1 MRGGGAGAEVRGSPA
16 PPDAAPLAAA
26 RLFRVLGDPTRL
38 RLLEALRGGERT
50 VSQLVETVGAPQSRV
65 SNHLACL
72 KWCRLVTSERRGR
85 NVIYR
90 LDADVDELL
99 GLGRVLAA
107 AHEDYLASCTRIGP
121 DWV

>member
-1 MRGGGAGAEVRGSPA
+1 MSRRARLREEPAQPDTASGAS
-16 PPDAAPLAAA
+16 A
-26 RLFRVLGDPTRL
+26 RLFKVLGDPTRL
-38 RLLEALRGGERT
+38 RILEALLGGERA
-50 VSQLVETVGAPQSRV
+50 VSQLVDIVGAPQSRI

-90 LDADVDELL
+90 LDSDVERLL
-99 GLGRVLAA
+99 TAGRSLAA